1 MKRGDT
7 REFLETITSQD
18 AWLRLGN
25 RGFFVNGC
33 CSGKDEDGVEFARLE
48 VYEME
53 SYLQTWVR
61 DICSITKPTVREV
74 MDEFLRIPLIDGKTF
89 WELENDLEWV

>member
-1 MKRGDT
+1 MKNADT
-7 REFLETITSQD
+7 REFLETIASQD

-33 CSGKDEDGVEFARLE
+33 CSDKDEDGVEYARLE

-53 SYLQTWVR
+53 SDLRTWVR
-61 DICSITKPTVREV
+61 DVCSITKPTVREV

-89 WELENDLEWV
+89 RELENDLEWV

>member
-1 MKRGDT
+1 MKKGDT

-33 CSGKDEDGVEFARLE
+33 CTSEDEKGMEHARLE
-48 VYEME
+48 VYEMK
-53 SYLQTWVR
+53 SDLQTWVR
-61 DICSITKPTVREV
+61 DVCSITKPTVREV

-89 WELENDLEWV
+89 WELENELEWV